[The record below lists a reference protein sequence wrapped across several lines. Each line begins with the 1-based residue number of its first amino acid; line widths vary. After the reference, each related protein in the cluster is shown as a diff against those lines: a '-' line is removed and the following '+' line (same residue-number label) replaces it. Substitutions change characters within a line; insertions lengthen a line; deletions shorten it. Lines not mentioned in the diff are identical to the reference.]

1 MSPDNLLAIVAMA
14 LATYATRIGGLLL
27 GDRLPRDG
35 RVRQALDA
43 LPAAVLTAVIAP
55 ALTAGRVELAAGA
68 ATALAAL
75 RLPMLAAIAIGMATA
90 AFLRAWT

>member
-1 MSPDNLLAIVAMA
+1 MSADNLLAIAAMA
-14 LATYATRIGGLLL
+14 FATYATRISGVLL

-43 LPAAVLTAVIAP
+43 LPAAVLTAVIVP
-55 ALTAGRVELAAGA
+55 ALTAGRVELVAGA

-90 AFLRAWT
+90 AILRAFG